1 MYCADT
7 SRESTHIMS
16 TEKVRN
22 LVRLLI
28 NHIFFRILITTV
40 FNTKNYTEAQSNTY
54 LNIQEHNFTKS
65 EQI

>member
-1 MYCADT
+1 
-7 SRESTHIMS
+7 MS
-16 TEKVRN
+16 TEKVPN